1 LALSLKDVGI
11 VLDKEV
17 RVKIVSED
25 VPTLDL
31 VDLPGL
37 ILARN
42 NRGGPD
48 NISQLTESCAE
59 RYLNAADTAV
69 VLCIVHATEPYL
81 HSVNSIRLVQ
91 NCANYKNLK
100 PSVIGV
106 FAQSD
111 KLSAPNFKDEGH
123 KGPRWLLEDRLRG
136 VGEDQVPFVNG
147 FVAVK
152 NRNTRSLNAR
162 GEDLSGCWKS
172 EHDWFQNESA
182 FRENAEDNSVVT
194 HELKDQLGI
203 CALLKKIDKVFCK
216 RLNDH
221 WVPHEV
227 RRNHTII
234 L

>member
-17 RVKIVSED
+17 RVKIVSQD

-37 ILARN
+37 ILTN

-48 NISQLTESCAE
+48 NISKLTESCAE

-91 NCANYKNLK
+91 NCANYETLK

-111 KLSAPNFKDEGH
+111 KLSDPNFKDEGH
-123 KGPRWLLEDRLRG
+123 EGPRWLLEQRLRG
-136 VGEDQVPFVNG
+136 DGEDQVHFVNG

-152 NRNTRSLNAR
+152 NRNTRSLNAKN
-162 GEDLSGCWKS
+162 EDLRGCWRN

-182 FRENAEDNSVVT
+182 FRENAAANRAVT

-221 WVPHEV
+221 WVPREV